1 MAGWCSVP
9 RREKDDAGEILL
21 EVFVFESLSQSLESV
36 FKKLR
41 GYGRLTEANVR
52 DAMREVRMALL
63 EADVNFEVARDFTA
77 RVGAQCIGE
86 EVLHSITPGQQVVKR
101 VHDELVALLG
111 GTKNR
116 RLELNPTPSP
126 VMLVGLH
133 GSGKT
138 TTAGKLAAYWK
149 KDGKNVLLVGADIRR
164 PAAVDQLKVL
174 GGQIGVDVLAPEP
187 GETVPALGRRAMDR
201 AELSGRDVVLFDTG
215 GRFQI
220 DEELVRELKELRETV
235 RCKNT
240 VLVADAAIGQESVH
254 VADVFHKALDLKGL
268 ILTKLDG
275 DARGGAA
282 LSIQSVTGCPILF
295 TGVGERLGELEPFF
309 PERMASRILGMGDI
323 VGLVEKA
330 QEMVDLG
337 DVAEMEKKLRKNRL
351 DLDDFMGQLAQLR
364 KMGSVENLLEMLPM
378 GGQMKAKL
386 KEAGGGQDL
395 ARHTRRAEAILRS
408 MTPHERRR
416 PEVLNAS
423 RKRRVAAGSGT
434 QVQDVNEVLKQFEQA
449 REMTKRMGAMQKRLR
464 RR

>member
-1 MAGWCSVP
+1 MADWCSVP
-9 RREKDDAGEILL
+9 RREKDESVEFRR
-21 EVFVFESLSQSLESV
+21 EVRVFESLSQSLESV

-111 GTKNR
+111 GGKDR
-116 RLELNPTPSP
+116 RLILNPTPSP

-164 PAAVDQLKVL
+164 PAAVDQLRML
-174 GGQIGVDVLAPEP
+174 AGQVGVDMLGPEP

-220 DEELVRELKELRETV
+220 DEELVQELKDLRETV

-295 TGVGERLGELEPFF
+295 TGVGERIGELEPFY
-309 PERMASRILGMGDI
+309 PERMAARILGMGDI

-330 QEMVDLG
+330 QEMVDLTE
-337 DVAEMEKKLRKNRL
+337 VAGMEKKLRKNRL
-351 DLDDFMGQLAQLR
+351 DLEDFLGQLGQLR

-386 KEAGGGQDL
+386 RDAGGGRDFGQY
-395 ARHTRRAEAILRS
+395 AKRAEAIIRS
-408 MTPHERRR
+408 MTPQERRR
-416 PEVLNAS
+416 PEVLNAT

-434 QVQDVNEVLKQFEQA
+434 QVQDVNEVLKQFDQA
-449 REMTKRMGAMQKRLR
+449 REMAKRMGSMQKRLR
-464 RR
+464 GR